1 MFYIVTFKGDGLSE
15 KQILRLVKNRIS
27 AITCMANNPLNLIR
41 ISKKYHISKQ
51 LIMKDYF
58 GFTETSTDIEQEPV
72 DEEAFVSKQAAAIIR
87 DLDHV
92 SQVVNNGLVA
102 HEEYE
107 TVPRALVAL
116 KFRIPMVFIIKLGD
130 YFAHN
135 KRSDLIAD
143 EENSTFFRS
152 LLDLKRQLAQHRH
165 DLKKLCEIID
175 GKLLPPGDV
184 DVDVNV
190 PKLEKFESPIVQVI
204 KEEEAESQTVTI
216 VNQI

>member
-1 MFYIVTFKGDGLSE
+1 
-15 KQILRLVKNRIS
+15 
-27 AITCMANNPLNLIR
+27 MANNPLNLIR

-58 GFTETSTDIEQEPV
+58 GFTETSTDVEQEPM
-72 DEEAFVSKQAAAIIR
+72 DEEAFVSKQAAAIVR

-102 HEEYE
+102 HEEEYE

-130 YFAHN
+130 YFAH
-135 KRSDLIAD
+135 KRADLVAD
-143 EENSTFFRS
+143 EESSAFYRR

-175 GKLLPPGDV
+175 RKLSPGD
-184 DVDVNV
+184 DV
-190 PKLEKFESPIVQVI
+190 PKLEKFDTSESPIVQVI
-204 KEEEAESQTVTI
+204 KEEDESQPVTI

>member
-1 MFYIVTFKGDGLSE
+1 
-15 KQILRLVKNRIS
+15 
-27 AITCMANNPLNLIR
+27 MANNPLNLIR

-58 GFTETSTDIEQEPV
+58 GFTETSTDVEQEPI
-72 DEEAFVSKQAAAIIR
+72 DEEAFVSKQASDIVR

-102 HEEYE
+102 HDEYE

-116 KFRIPMVFIIKLGD
+116 KFRIPMVFIMKLGD
-130 YFAHN
+130 FFAH
-135 KRSDLIAD
+135 KQRAD
-143 EENSTFFRS
+143 EESSAFFRG

-184 DVDVNV
+184 DVDVNLT
-190 PKLEKFESPIVQVI
+190 KLEKFESPIVQVI
-204 KEEEAESQTVTI
+204 KEEEGESQTAVTI

>member
-1 MFYIVTFKGDGLSE
+1 MFYTVTFKGDGLSE

-58 GFTETSTDIEQEPV
+58 GFTETSTDVEQEPI
-72 DEEAFVSKQAAAIIR
+72 DEEGFVSKQAAAIVR

-102 HEEYE
+102 HEEEYE

-116 KFRIPMVFIIKLGD
+116 KFRIPMVFVIKLGD
-130 YFAHN
+130 YFAH
-135 KRSDLIAD
+135 KPADLVAD
-143 EENSTFFRS
+143 EESSAFYRR

-165 DLKKLCEIID
+165 DLKKLCEVLD
-175 GKLLPPGDV
+175 GKLPPGDV
-184 DVDVNV
+184 DVNL
-190 PKLEKFESPIVQVI
+190 PKLEKLDTSESQIVQVI
-204 KEEEAESQTVTI
+204 KEEDESQTTAI